1 MRHRGRLAFSA
12 VIITLAWLT
21 VCPSALVAAPPP
33 VGPAA
38 LERRL
43 EMQRLVREQA
53 QLLVVQVLDVQLQNL
68 EENKLQDHPL
78 YREIR
83 GMRGNLSA
91 LVDGEMHTVLELLAK
106 SHDGPSG
113 DREQSLAAA
122 RRLTRDIVARLAAER
137 QRLRRRLKTVSIGSQ
152 VQKLIDT
159 QSRVSKATQALPEQ
173 SESQREE
180 ATLAVIEDQRDVRQ
194 LYLQL
199 AATLEE
205 VSRWGDEV
213 GASATEALRSLESAA
228 VAADLERA
236 ESALEKLRPADAVQS
251 QQQAMKSLQSVLQD
265 LAPSS
270 GSSPPGLA
278 DDRAAAERL
287 LDRQKELR
295 AQTAGADLTASEAD
309 RLIDAQSEIRKELE
323 RLAEG
328 ASSNPAAREP
338 LEQAAAAAKQAT
350 SRLFDSNRDAALAA
364 QDDVLKNIGRSME
377 QAKRSNDR
385 EQPEQSASDLA
396 AATRDLEAA
405 RDAMQRIA
413 RQQAQVDRDAGTA
426 PDKAVQTEQ
435 SVAADLGHVGDEDH
449 LPPSVARSL
458 SEARDA
464 AADAARQLPKSPEGG
479 DRTGAQ
485 RSLRRADHAIERAA
499 SEIDAAL
506 ADARRR
512 TEGVNAG
519 ELARAAEAVER
530 AAAVQRQIAEMARQ
544 AARGAGL
551 DPDAAGELRRS
562 EDQLRQ
568 TTESAAR
575 AVRQNAP
582 EAAAALQEALDAAK
596 QAGQQFAEAERE
608 TGAPSPD
615 TAAEGAKAADAA
627 QEKLTDAAR
636 ELRNEV
642 AASADRLAAE
652 SARQEAQARSAREA
666 AEQTLEDAGTA
677 ASESIDRLAGAGKK
691 IQSALADQQRAAGR
705 PQAAEAMELAQAVHE
720 AMNQQQAAAG
730 AAGQYEQGDG
740 TSRREAIAA
749 QQAVADTA
757 AKAASAAREQAERN
771 TGRRDQKSAAAAA
784 QLANSLGQAA
794 RSAERA
800 AQAQLEGRSADAAA
814 ERKAATE
821 ALQQAEAQAGAAADL
836 AASVPAGPP
845 DRAAQERV
853 GKGAAEAAALAA
865 QEVPTAGKNLNEAEK
880 LSGQATDALRA
891 GQTDRAAATQR
902 ETADAL
908 RRAREQI
915 QSALG
920 GLRDRQAGQ
929 MDAMAAKTG
938 ELTKD
943 AAAIDPAALAAL
955 RNAQSQAQQSE
966 AEPEARNAAQ
976 KKARDELQRA
986 AASLA
991 AREQQ
996 IRKDH
1001 AAAEE
1006 IADAARRQQGA
1017 ADRIA
1022 AARKALEEDPGTDP
1036 PAEDSSKRTPPAQAA
1051 NGNGKPPDGAIPPP
1065 EEADESERK
1074 QNAARDL
1081 LQARDEFADTQ
1092 RAVGERA
1099 EEIAGQS
1106 QVANPDLRDALD
1118 RASQFPPQ
1126 GRMAGTG
1133 VQGKAAVASQK
1144 SGKGGKAPSSGKK
1157 NGEGGEGS
1165 PADSPAAAGGGKSP
1179 AGDSALGSGF
1189 VPNSPDATASML
1201 AGPEALARAGGAAP
1215 ADSSSEIGSGP
1226 AESSPNAGSAQGAGA
1241 EPPGQGADG
1250 QAGPGDA
1257 SDGQSA
1263 TTAGTGGT
1271 GQGARS
1277 PTGNKSGSASG
1288 GDAVPPTRPRGEEP
1302 WLIRLPPEMRKA
1314 IRARAQRPAPR
1325 GYEERLKR
1333 YFEGID

>member
-1 MRHRGRLAFSA
+1 MAHAPAG
-12 VIITLAWLT
+12 
-21 VCPSALVAAPPP
+21 VAAPPP
-33 VGPAA
+33 AGRPA

-53 QLLVVQVLDVQLQNL
+53 QLLVVQVLDVQLRNL

-91 LVDGEMHTVLELLAK
+91 LVDGEMQKVLELLAD

-137 QRLRRRLKTVSIGSQ
+137 QRLRRRLKTISISSQ

-159 QSRVSKATQALPEQ
+159 QSRVSKATESLPEQ
-173 SESQREE
+173 SEGQREE

-194 LYLQL
+194 LYLHL

-228 VAADLERA
+228 VTADLERA
-236 ESALEKLRPADAVQS
+236 ETALEKLRPADAVQS
-251 QQQAMKSLQSVLQD
+251 QQQVMKSLQTMLQD

-270 GSSPPGLA
+270 GSAPPGLA
-278 DDRAAAERL
+278 DERAAAARL

-295 AQTAGADLTASEAD
+295 AQTAGTDLTASGAE
-309 RLIDAQSEIRKELE
+309 RLIDAQSEIRKELD

-328 ASSNPAAREP
+328 QSSNPAAREP
-338 LEQAAAAAKQAT
+338 LEQAAAAAREAT
-350 SRLFDSNRDAALAA
+350 SRLFDSNRDSALAA
-364 QDDVLKNIGRSME
+364 QDDVLKNLGRSMD
-377 QAKRSNDR
+377 QTGRSNDKV
-385 EQPEQSASDLA
+385 QPDQSADELA
-396 AATRDLEAA
+396 AATGDLEAA
-405 RDAMQRIA
+405 RTEMQRIA
-413 RQQAQVDRDAGTA
+413 QQQAQVDRDAGTA
-426 PDKAVQTEQ
+426 PEKAAQSEQ
-435 SVAADLGHVGDEDH
+435 NVATSLGRVADGHR
-449 LPPSVARSL
+449 LPPSVTRSL

-464 AADAARQLPKSPEGG
+464 AADAARKLPQNPAGG
-479 DRTGAQ
+479 ETADTGT
-485 RSLRRADHAIERAA
+485 SLRRADRAIERAA

-512 TEGVNAG
+512 AEGANAG
-519 ELARAAEAVER
+519 ELSRAAEAVER
-530 AAAVQRQIAEMARQ
+530 AAAVQREIAEAARQ
-544 AARGAGL
+544 AAQGAGL
-551 DPDAAGELRRS
+551 DPEAAGDLRQS
-562 EDQLRQ
+562 EDQLQ
-568 TTESAAR
+568 KTTESTAR
-575 AVRQNAP
+575 AVGKSAP
-582 EAAAALQEALDAAK
+582 EAAAALQDALGAAQ
-596 QAGQQFAEAERE
+596 QAQRQFAEAEHE

-615 TAAEGAKAADAA
+615 TAAEAAKAADSA
-627 QEKLTDAAR
+627 QQKLTDAAR
-636 ELRNEV
+636 KLRNEV
-642 AASADRLAAE
+642 AAGADRLAAE

-666 AEQTLEDAGTA
+666 AEQTLEAAGDA
-677 ASESIDRLAGAGKK
+677 ASEPIDRLAGAGKK
-691 IQSALADQQRAAGR
+691 IERALADQQRAAGR
-705 PQAAEAMELAQAVHE
+705 PQAAEALELAEAVRE
-720 AMNQQQAAAG
+720 ALSQQQAAAS
-730 AAGQYEQGDG
+730 AARQYEQGEG

-749 QQAVADTA
+749 QQTAADNA

-784 QLANSLGQAA
+784 QIASSLGQAA

-814 ERKAATE
+814 ERNAAAE
-821 ALQQAEAQAGAAADL
+821 ALQQARTQAGAAADS
-836 AASVPAGPP
+836 AARAPAGAP
-845 DRAAQERV
+845 DRAAQDRV
-853 GKGAAEAAALAA
+853 GKAAAEAAALAA
-865 QEVPTAGKNLNEAEK
+865 QDVPAAGTNLNEAEK
-880 LSGQATDALRA
+880 LSGRATEALRT
-891 GQTDRAAATQR
+891 GQSDRAAATQQ
-902 ETADAL
+902 EAAAAL
-908 RRAREQI
+908 HRAREQI
-915 QSALG
+915 QTALG
-920 GLRDRQAGQ
+920 GLQNRQAGQ
-929 MDAMAAKTG
+929 METMAAKTG
-938 ELTKD
+938 ELTKE

-955 RNAQSQAQQSE
+955 RNAQSQAQQSA

-976 KKARDELQRA
+976 KKSRDELRRA

-1006 IADAARRQQGA
+1006 IADAARRQQAA

-1022 AARKALEEDPGTDP
+1022 AGRKALRGEPDAGP
-1036 PAEDSSKRTPPAQAA
+1036 PADDSSAGAPNARAASDNAQKPDDDAP
-1051 NGNGKPPDGAIPPP
+1051 PPD
-1065 EEADESERK
+1065 EADEAERK

-1081 LQARDEFADTQ
+1081 LEARDEFANAQ

-1106 QVANPDLRDALD
+1106 QLANPDLREALD
-1118 RASQFPPQ
+1118 LASQFPPQ

-1133 VQGKAAVASQK
+1133 AQGKAASASQK
-1144 SGKGGKAPSSGKK
+1144 SGKAGNAPSSGKK
-1157 NGEGGEGS
+1157 KGGGGES
-1165 PADSPAAAGGGKSP
+1165 APANSGAAAGGKKSP

-1189 VPNSPDATASML
+1189 VPNAPEATASMI
-1201 AGPEALARAGGAAP
+1201 AGPEALARAGAAP
-1215 ADSSSEIGSGP
+1215 PDQSNAERGSDSGEPAPQSGTATGTEDGPAGSGADS
-1226 AESSPNAGSAQGAGA
+1226 
-1241 EPPGQGADG
+1241 

-1257 SDGQSA
+1257 AGGQSES
-1263 TTAGTGGT
+1263 TAGTGGA
-1271 GQGARS
+1271 GQGARA
-1277 PTGNKSGSASG
+1277 PTGNKSGTAAG
-1288 GDAVPPTRPRGEEP
+1288 GNAAPPIKPRGEEP

-1333 YFEGID
+1333 YFEGVD